1 MPSCHLTL
9 NMLVSDIAV
18 FLLKGDVK
26 LQQTNQ
32 PTNPKHVTMNAVYE
46 KSDDDWR
53 QWNSDHS
60 YYLCMYFLL

>member
-46 KSDDDWR
+46 KSDDD
-53 QWNSDHS
+53 
-60 YYLCMYFLL
+60 